1 VRACSRFALA
11 LRAGAAAT
19 AFLTRLPVGRTLV
32 LEGADV
38 GRGAVLFPL
47 VGAAVGAA
55 VGFSAELL
63 ARPLPALVAAG
74 LAVALEALLTGG
86 LHLDALAD
94 AADGL
99 GAPSRDR
106 ALAIMREPGIGAFG
120 ASALVL
126 DLLVKTAALAAL
138 LEEPVAGL
146 AVVAAFAL
154 GRAAPL
160 PLAVALPYAREAA
173 GSGRTLTDHVGAG
186 VALAGLT
193 LGAGIS
199 VAAVG
204 LSTAGAMALAA
215 TAVVVALAVVFRRQ
229 LGGVTGDGFGAAA
242 ELVGTLALVAAVGA
256 R

>member
-1 VRACSRFALA
+1 V
-11 LRAGAAAT
+11 AAS
-19 AFLTRLPVGRTLV
+19 AFLTRLPLARTLA

-74 LAVALEALLTGG
+74 LAVALEALCTGA

-99 GAPSRDR
+99 GARSRDR

-120 ASALVL
+120 TSALVL
-126 DLLVKTAALAAL
+126 DLLVKTAALASL
-138 LEEPVAGL
+138 LEEPRAGL

-160 PLAVALPYAREAA
+160 PLAAALPYARDTS
-173 GSGRTLTDHVGAG
+173 GSGRALTDHVGAG
-186 VALAGLT
+186 AALVGAALA
-193 LGAGIS
+193 AGIA

-204 LSTAGAMALAA
+204 LRTGGLMTLIGGAVVMVF
-215 TAVVVALAVVFRRQ
+215 TAVLRRR
-229 LGGVTGDGFGAAA
+229 LHGVTGDGLGAAA
-242 ELVGTLALVAAVGA
+242 EVVGTLALVAAVGA

>member
-1 VRACSRFALA
+1 MRARSRFSLA
-11 LRAGAAAT
+11 FRAGAAAT
-19 AFLTRLPVGRTLV
+19 AFLTRLPVGRALA

-38 GRGAVLFPL
+38 GRGAALFPL

-94 AADGL
+94 SADGL
-99 GAPSRDR
+99 GARSRER

-126 DLLVKTAALAAL
+126 DLIVKTAALASL
-138 LEEPVAGL
+138 LASPRAGL

-160 PLAVALPYAREAA
+160 PLAVALRYAREKA
-173 GSGRTLTDHVGAG
+173 GSGRVLTDHVGVGAVLAG
-186 VALAGLT
+186 SALA
-193 LGAGIS
+193 AGTAL
-199 VAAVG
+199 AAVG
-204 LSTAGAMALAA
+204 LQTTGVMVLVAGAAVLTLAA
-215 TAVVVALAVVFRRQ
+215 VLRSR

-242 ELVGTLALVAAVGA
+242 EVVGTLALVAAAGA

>member
-1 VRACSRFALA
+1 MQAPSRPVLA
-11 LRAGAAAT
+11 LRAGAAAAT
-19 AFLTRLPVGRTLV
+19 FLTRLPLGRTLV
-32 LEGADV
+32 LDGTDV
-38 GRGAVLFPL
+38 GRGAALFPL
-47 VGAAVGAA
+47 VGAAVGGA

-63 ARPLPALVAAG
+63 GRPLPALVAAG

-99 GAPSRDR
+99 GARSRER

-120 ASALVL
+120 ASALAL

-138 LEEPVAGL
+138 LEDQSVGL
-146 AVVAAFAL
+146 AVIGAYTL

-160 PLAVALPYAREAA
+160 PLAAALPYARETM
-173 GSGRTLTDHVGAG
+173 GSGRVLTDHVGAG
-186 VALAGLT
+186 TALAGTAL
-193 LGAGIS
+193 AVGIA

-204 LSTAGAMALAA
+204 LQTAGVMILVAGAAVLALS
-215 TAVVVALAVVFRRQ
+215 AVLRGRLA
-229 LGGVTGDGFGAAA
+229 GVTGDGLGAAA
-242 ELVGTLALVAAVGA
+242 ELVGTLALVAAAGA